1 MNAGSRLGSAVGPV
15 GRVGAAVR
23 AWSEGAKLAWIGAGL
38 MVAVAAIV
46 AGDALSPRGVPAGIV
61 AVGLVVGALNALVAL
76 GLVLIFRAGKYVNF
90 AQGGIGAA
98 GAVVAGKLI
107 TLYDVNYFLA
117 AFAGLAVSVVLAGLA
132 EMLFIRRLFTAPRL
146 ILTVATI
153 GLAQVFGAFEAGIN
167 LLWVRKG
174 APSIPRIE
182 VPFDIEFKIGEVF
195 FGGEHLVV
203 LVVFPVIL
211 AALIG
216 FFRFT
221 DFGAAVQ
228 ASAENA
234 DRARLLGISVRRVS
248 TAVWMIAGLL
258 AGLTAVLQAPIVSFT
273 FGGAAG
279 PALLLRALAP
289 AMIAGMSSLGV
300 TVVAALA
307 LGVVEQAIVFNVDA
321 SGPVEM
327 VLFAVILVA
336 LLVKRRRRSRTT
348 EGEESSF
355 AEASKIRP
363 FPRELAR
370 IPSVRRVRLG
380 GKALLLAVALA
391 APPLFGIAQQ
401 NLASLLLIYT
411 IAAVSLTVLSGYA
424 GQISFGHWAFVGFG
438 ALFGGWLLT
447 VQGMN
452 TLLAG
457 ATVCAVGTLLSLA
470 IGLPALRIRGLFLAV
485 TTLAFAVAAQNFLFL
500 QPGFVFSD
508 IVSRPVVG
516 PLDFSNELTFYYLCL
531 VLLLA
536 TLALVRNVRDS
547 RWGRNFVAVRDNDR
561 AAASYGVG
569 VIASKMLAFAV
580 SGFLASLAG
589 FLYLM
594 NQTSLNAQA
603 FPVETSL
610 LLFSAVVI
618 GGLGSVPGAVIGA
631 LYLRGIQFFAPPLQL
646 LSTSFGLLLILM
658 FAPGGL
664 GGLAF
669 QGRDALLRY
678 LAKRWNIV
686 VPSLLADVREEPDD
700 DVVAHASGVEVGTQ
714 DPGQREGARV

>member
-1 MNAGSRLGSAVGPV
+1 MSVEPEPGRLAGAL
-15 GRVGAAVR
+15 GAAGDHLLQ
-23 AWSEGAKLAWIGAGL
+23 SS
-38 MVAVAAIV
+38 AAMRV
-46 AGDALSPRGVPAGIV
+46 LKV
-61 AVGLVVGALNALVAL
+61 AVGLGAGLLAVAAVDMWAPRGLPPGIIVIGLVTGSLNALVAL
-76 GLVLIFRAGKYVNF
+76 GLVLIYRAGKYVNF

-107 TLYDVNYFLA
+107 VLYDLNYVLA
-117 AFAGLAVSVVLAGLA
+117 MLAGLLVSVLLA
-132 EMLFIRRLFTAPRL
+132 GMVEVLFIRRLFTAPRL

-153 GLAQVFGAFEAGIN
+153 GLAQVFGAFETGIN
-167 LLWVRKG
+167 ALWVREG
-174 APSIPRIE
+174 TLSVPRIE
-182 VPFDIEFKIGEVF
+182 VPFDVEFRIGEVF

-203 LVVFPVIL
+203 LVVFPVVL
-211 AALIG
+211 GALIA

-273 FGGAAG
+273 FGSAAG

-289 AMIAGMSSLGV
+289 AMIAGMSNLGV

-327 VLFAVILVA
+327 VLFVIILVS
-336 LLVKRRRRSRTT
+336 LLVQRRRRSRTT

-355 AEASKIRP
+355 ADASKIRP

-370 IPSVRRVRLG
+370 IPVVRWVRLG
-380 GKALLLAVALA
+380 TKVLMLVVVVAG
-391 APPLFGIAQQ
+391 PPLLPVGQQ
-401 NLASLLLIYT
+401 NLASLLLIYA
-411 IAAVSLTVLSGYA
+411 IAAISLTVLSGYA
-424 GQISFGHWAFVGFG
+424 GQISFGHWAFVGFA
-438 ALFGGWLLT
+438 ALLGGWLMT
-447 VQGMN
+447 VHGVN

-457 ATVCAVGTLLSLA
+457 VTVCVAGTLLSLA

-485 TTLAFAVAAQNFLFL
+485 TTLAFAVAAQSFLFL
-500 QPGFVFSD
+500 QPGFVFFD
-508 IVSRPVVG
+508 LVPRPVLG
-516 PLDFSNELTFYYLCL
+516 PIDFNSELAFYYLCL
-531 VLLLA
+531 VLLLG
-536 TLALVRNVRDS
+536 TIQLVHNMRTS

-561 AAASYGVG
+561 AAASYGVD
-569 VIASKMLAFAV
+569 VFASKMLAFAV

-589 FLYLM
+589 FLYLL
-594 NQTSLNAQA
+594 NQSNLNAES

-618 GGLGSVPGAVIGA
+618 GGLGSVPGAIIGA
-631 LYLRGIQFFAPPLQL
+631 LYLKGIQFFAPPLQL

-664 GGLAF
+664 GGLVF

-686 VPSLLADVREEPDD
+686 VPSLLADVRDEPAH
-700 DVVAHASGVEVGTQ
+700 DVVPEPVDADEVPTASE
-714 DPGQREGARV
+714 PEGARV

>member
-1 MNAGSRLGSAVGPV
+1 MSSRSSLGRTSDRIVRF
-15 GRVGAAVR
+15 GRSLRGRPSDRSTLLKLLVATVVTGAAI
-23 AWSEGAKLAWIGAGL
+23 ALAD
-38 MVAVAAIV
+38 AVA
-46 AGDALSPRGVPAGIV
+46 PRGLPAGII
-61 AVGLVVGALNALVAL
+61 AVGLTIGSLNALVAL
-76 GLVLIFRAGKYVNF
+76 GLILIYRAGKYVNF

-107 TLYDVNYFLA
+107 VLYGVNYFLA
-117 AFAGLAVSVVLAGLA
+117 ALAGLAVSVILAGLA
-132 EMLFIRRLFTAPRL
+132 EILFIRRLFTAPRL

-153 GLAQVFGAFEAGIN
+153 GLAQVFGAFEGGIN
-167 LLWVRKG
+167 ALWVREG
-174 APSIPRIE
+174 SSSMPRID
-182 VPFDIEFKIGEVF
+182 VPLDIEFRIGDVF
-195 FGGEHLVV
+195 FGAEHLVV
-203 LVVFPVIL
+203 LVVFPLIL

-228 ASAENA
+228 AAAENA

-258 AGLTAVLQAPIVSFT
+258 AGLTALLQAPIVSFT

-289 AMIAGMSSLGV
+289 AMIAGMTSFGV
-300 TVVAALA
+300 AVAAALA
-307 LGVVEQAIVFNVDA
+307 LGVVEQAIVFNVNA

-327 VLFAVILVA
+327 MLFAVILIA
-336 LLVKRRRRSRTT
+336 LLVQRRRRSRMT

-355 AEASKIRP
+355 ADASKIRP

-380 GKALLLAVALA
+380 ARALLVALAVA
-391 APPLFGIAQQ
+391 APPLLGIAQQ
-401 NLASLLLIYT
+401 NLASLLLIYM

-447 VQGMN
+447 THGMN
-452 TLLAG
+452 ALLAG
-457 ATVCAVGTLLSLA
+457 VTVCVLGTLLSLT

-500 QPGFVFSD
+500 QPGFVFFD
-508 IVSRPVVG
+508 IVSRPVIG

-531 VLLLA
+531 VLLMG
-536 TLALVRNVRDS
+536 TLLLVRNIRSS

-569 VIASKMLAFAV
+569 VVASKMLAFAV

-589 FLYLM
+589 FLYLL
-594 NQTSLNAQA
+594 NQTSLNADA

-618 GGLGSVPGAVIGA
+618 GGLGSVPGAIIGA

-678 LAKRWNIV
+678 LAKRWDIV
-686 VPSLLADVREEPDD
+686 VPSLLADVRDEPGD
-700 DVVAHASGVEVGTQ
+700 DVVPPEGQVETHAI
-714 DPGQREGARV
+714 GQREGARA